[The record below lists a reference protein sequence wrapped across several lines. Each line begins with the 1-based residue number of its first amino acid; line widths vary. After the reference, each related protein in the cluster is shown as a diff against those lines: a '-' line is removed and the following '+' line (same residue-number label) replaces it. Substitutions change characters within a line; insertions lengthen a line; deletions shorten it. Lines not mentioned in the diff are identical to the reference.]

1 MFNQSY
7 RITRIWGIPI
17 KVHISLIILLIV
29 MIQDFGL
36 FTGLLMALGLLV
48 SIVLH
53 ELGHSIVAI
62 RKGCRVREITLMFM
76 GGAAQMEQIPSRP
89 RDEFFMALAGPMVS
103 LAIGIGCIF
112 GGIHLNLPTVN
123 SLPINIIVLIGVVNL
138 SLVFFNLL
146 PAFPM
151 DGGRILRAALTPK
164 LGKLKATFY
173 AARLGKIMAVCFGI
187 LGLFSRPM
195 NFILIVIAFFIY
207 IAAGQEYRMVQMQE
221 AARTYGFGGA
231 WSPFE
236 GAYWNR
242 DSGGESEDKVII
254 SPPPYKSGPDSE
266 TNLRPFKKKNPFS
279 DLFGQ

>member
-1 MFNQSY
+1 MFNSSY

-29 MIQDFGL
+29 MVQDFGL
-36 FTGLLMALGLLV
+36 ITGLLMALGLLI

-89 RDEFFMALAGPMVS
+89 RDEFFMAIAGPLVS
-103 LAIGIGCIF
+103 LVIGLVCTF
-112 GGIHLNLPTVN
+112 GGMYLNLPPVKF
-123 SLPINIIVLIGVVNL
+123 LPINIIELIGIVNL

-173 AARLGKIMAVCFGI
+173 AARLGKVMAVIFGI
-187 LGLFSRPM
+187 IGLFSRPM

-207 IAAGQEYRMVQMQE
+207 IAAGQEYRMVQIQE
-221 AARTYGFGGA
+221 AARTYSFGGA
-231 WSPFE
+231 WSPF
-236 GAYWNR
+236 GGSWNP
-242 DSGGESEDKVII
+242 DSNNESEDKVSI

-266 TNLRPFKKKNPFS
+266 TNLRPFRKKNPFS